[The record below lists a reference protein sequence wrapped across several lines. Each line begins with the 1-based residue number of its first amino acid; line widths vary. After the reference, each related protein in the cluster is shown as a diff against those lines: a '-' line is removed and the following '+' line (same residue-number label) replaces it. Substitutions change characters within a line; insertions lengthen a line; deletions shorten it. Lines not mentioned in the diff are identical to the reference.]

1 MPFNIEITDIILII
15 VVALILFGPSK
26 LPEISRGL
34 GKGIVEFRNSIRGMS
49 DGFRQEIKPPGNKEI
64 ADTPFISQSD
74 QSLIRI
80 YPGEISARNAAP
92 LTQQTVNTATSAARQ
107 YCLWHKRLHEIY

>member
-15 VVALILFGPSK
+15 VVALIIFGPSK

-49 DGFRQEIKPPGNKEI
+49 DGFREEMKPAGKNEVTYTTSFSQPDQTFPPDLVKGNYC
-64 ADTPFISQSD
+64 TQC
-74 QSLIRI
+74 
-80 YPGEISARNAAP
+80 GAP
-92 LTQQTVNTATSAARQ
+92 NPIDSK
-107 YCLWHKRLHEIY
+107 YCNQCGQPILPVV

>member
-34 GKGIVEFRNSIRGMS
+34 GKGIVEFRNSIRGMTE
-49 DGFRQEIKPPGNKEI
+49 GFREETRPPENKDVAPAASVYQPDLMPHPELPRGNFCTQCGAPNPVDSKFCNQCGQPI
-64 ADTPFISQSD
+64 
-74 QSLIRI
+74 L
-80 YPGEISARNAAP
+80 PG
-92 LTQQTVNTATSAARQ
+92 
-107 YCLWHKRLHEIY
+107 

>member
-49 DGFRQEIKPPGNKEI
+49 DGFRQEIKPPENKEI

-74 QSLIRI
+74 QSLNPNLPR
-80 YPGEISARNAAP
+80 GNFCTQCGAP
-92 LTQQTVNTATSAARQ
+92 NPADSKYCNQCGQTILPVA
-107 YCLWHKRLHEIY
+107 